1 MLLALSRWS
10 PWPSGN
16 WRDKRGL
23 ETHGLTISNQ
33 SLTLEEGAAAKSFR
47 RGGRHWPT
55 EHRIQSCGKRV
66 QLESLRSSCSTRR
79 ALASPR
85 PFPRDPKLLYA
96 YSPPSPLLLVL
107 YEDDF
112 ISDLVLYEDDFI
124 SNLVAMVGKV
134 RLEQRGASERPPSTV
149 GGGRDFEEQADEQGV
164 AIRLADRPTNTT
176 SRPS

>member
-124 SNLVAMVGKV
+124 SDLVAMGNWGKV
-134 RLEQRGASERPPSTV
+134 RLEQGARAS
-149 GGGRDFEEQADEQGV
+149 GRRRRQFLFIAYCDPYLGRRTGTEFHGPAHK
-164 AIRLADRPTNTT
+164 
-176 SRPS
+176 